1 MRKKM
6 KEKEIVEE
14 NYVDYNNYGMNNMD
28 EIEITEE
35 KESRPRFI
43 MNLIFI
49 IIIAIGIIIAIDM
62 VCVVKYDKG
71 PYFALRTATLD
82 DGGTQI
88 FYGLG
93 YKVIKYHQEQG
104 RRDTEVGFWTMPY
117 SVEPT
122 DVDAIDLAIDFRNEP
137 EATAEK
143 YAGKFVRI
151 TGRIFRIK
159 DNELVLRYHDPDNT
173 YTLRIE
179 CPMAEKTDFSNF
191 EEGMEITVLGTID
204 NFTFATANKANTVN
218 MSNCFAE

>member
-1 MRKKM
+1 MHF
-6 KEKEIVEE
+6 E
-14 NYVDYNNYGMNNMD
+14 
-28 EIEITEE
+28 
-35 KESRPRFI
+35 P
-43 MNLIFI
+43 
-49 IIIAIGIIIAIDM
+49 
-62 VCVVKYDKG
+62 
-71 PYFALRTATLD
+71 ATLD

-159 DNELVLRYHDPDNT
+159 DNELVS
-173 YTLRIE
+173 TL
-179 CPMAEKTDFSNF
+179 P
-191 EEGMEITVLGTID
+191 
-204 NFTFATANKANTVN
+204 
-218 MSNCFAE
+218 

>member
-1 MRKKM
+1 MRKKK

-159 DNELVLRYHDPDNT
+159 DNELVLRYHDPNKT

>member
-1 MRKKM
+1 MRKKK

-191 EEGMEITVLGTID
+191 EEGMAITVLGTID

>member
-1 MRKKM
+1 MRKKK

-179 CPMAEKTDFSNF
+179 CKKEKKTDFSNF

>member
-1 MRKKM
+1 MRKKK

-159 DNELVLRYHDPDNT
+159 DNELVLRYHDSDNT

>member
-1 MRKKM
+1 MRKKK

-71 PYFALRTATLD
+71 PYFALRTATLA